1 MPNDTEVV
9 VPISADNKPLKNT
22 LNETTNE
29 IEKQS
34 KKWDKAIEDSSN
46 NMQKSFTKA
55 LDINRLKDW
64 GIQAAKVMFD
74 FGMQCVNAASDLQ
87 EVQNVVD
94 TTFGQ
99 SASQI
104 DAWAKTAITQFGL
117 SETKAKQ
124 FASTL
129 GAMMKSAG
137 MAGDEVVKVSEDLA
151 GLAAD
156 MSSFYNLDFD
166 TAFQKIRSGLSGET
180 EPLKQL
186 GINMSQANLQA
197 YALQKGI
204 TKTLDSMSQGEITM
218 LRYQYLM
225 QATADAQGDFA
236 KTSDGYAN
244 SLRLL
249 QSNLESIKT
258 QIGTVFIDVLANATT
273 SLNNFLTAI
282 NKPKQK
288 TVLDEFAEI
297 NLNTDEKLRQLA
309 ATSQEAETLIGTL
322 EGISSQ
328 VINYQQSGN
337 LVTFIESLSGNITG
351 LDDALTKAKEGDLNG
366 AIDNLAEHLAQELGG
381 DPTKWKDLLQAI
393 SNNAGAAIAAT
404 QGDSTKTKAFLEN
417 VAAGSDDLTTDY
429 STYWESLLKVLGTNA
444 ASAISAL
451 AGGDNTGSILEG
463 IAGGANELKS
473 GTGAKWKPF
482 IDAIKGL
489 NDAPNAPKSLAEI
502 ATALSTNL
510 GGDAK
515 KWENLLKAIGDN
527 AGSAIAATSGDDG
540 KTKDFLEKVA
550 ASADDLDTDYS
561 TYWTN
566 LLKALGDNAGAAI
579 DALANGE
586 GRATIVKDIAEGAN
600 ELKSGTGFSWGV
612 FVTSLSGLNNNKDV
626 PETLQGIAKAF
637 SEQLGGDP
645 AKWENLLKAVG
656 QNAKA
661 AIDAVS
667 GDAGKTKDFL
677 QKVADGA
684 DDLTTDYST
693 YWSSLLQVLGT
704 NAESAIKGLANA
716 TDPTAPGTVLSG
728 IAAGANKLSII
739 SPTVWN
745 SLLGALTQ
753 VNGLSNIFNNTSA
766 GKNVEDLAN
775 ALSGNSPDV
784 SKAEAWQTFLNALS
798 ENPDA
803 LTSLTKTSAEETAG
817 WLSTMANA
825 VNEID
830 PSDADA
836 WNRLFANFVQGLPGL
851 NDTEGGHAFFQTIA
865 EEFLAMGN
873 ESEIAKQGLAN
884 LGLSTDQID
893 TAQKEWLETCKRL
906 VQTIPGLNEIIN
918 TQTGEVNGGK
928 QAIEDYYKT
937 WKAEQEKQL
946 LWDAYYQKQRVLNER
961 KADEY
966 RYQLEYMT
974 AQARYNLL
982 ARRYKELGG
991 YEAYDNLVGETHYVA
1006 PKFSYTEEEK
1016 ELINIHK
1023 QLKDSETELI
1033 NTYKAYTDEVN
1044 NNKVAEEDLALTYD
1058 ALTESVGAYEDG
1070 MNGANQATD
1079 EGTSSFG
1086 RLADQ
1091 ADEVT
1096 KAIDATEKAVQALQN
1111 YTEQV
1116 YQSSLKSIEGT
1127 LGGFNS
1133 VKTLQDQAKEKMD
1146 DLTASLN
1153 KWNQENQKAGKTNPY
1168 VQQLEDAKNAIPS
1181 IQNLN
1186 EALQSQLDF
1195 LKEYQDNLAKMKALG
1210 YTDEVIAMV
1219 SGGSVQDASYAKA
1232 LADTHKTDDNIRAI
1246 NKKVSD
1252 INTKSKEL
1260 AATMTDNNLKVDEEY
1275 KKLQT
1280 TAAEAI
1286 AGLDQYTEAKENV
1299 NHTMEGILE
1308 GLGDNAKQVQTQ
1320 VDNILNMLAELSGA
1334 SYNVNIPGVNID
1346 IAGASGSSYTPII
1359 LQSNLTLDGKQVAN
1373 SVSTHQAEQLTQMTR
1388 GGYTFTK
1395 SP

>member
-22 LNETTNE
+22 LDETTRE
-29 IEKQS
+29 IEKES
-34 KKWDKAIEDSSN
+34 KKWDKAIEESSG

-94 TTFGQ
+94 TTFGE
-99 SASQI
+99 SAAQI
-104 DAWAKTAITQFGL
+104 DAWAKTAINQFGL

-137 MAGDEVVKVSEDLA
+137 MAGDEVVKISEDLS

-197 YALQKGI
+197 FALEKGI
-204 TKTLDSMSQGEITM
+204 TKALDKMSQGEMVM

-249 QSNLESIKT
+249 QSNMESIKSM
-258 QIGTVFIDVLANATT
+258 IGTVFIDVLANATT
-273 SLNNFLTAI
+273 SLNNFLSTLTQS
-282 NKPKQK
+282 KPR
-288 TVLDEFAEI
+288 TVLDEFADI
-297 NLNTDEKLRQLA
+297 DLDTDKKLQDLA
-309 ATSQEAETLIGTL
+309 ATSSEAEALISTLQS
-322 EGISSQ
+322 ISSQ
-328 VINYQQSGN
+328 TVNFSKSGN
-337 LVTFIESLSGNITG
+337 LVSFIESLSGNIKG
-351 LDDALTKAKEGDLNG
+351 LDGALQKAKEGDLTG
-366 AIDNLAEHLAQELGG
+366 AIDDLAQHLAQELGG
-381 DPTKWKDLLQAI
+381 DPTKWKNLLNAI
-393 SNNAGAAIAAT
+393 GDNAAAAIDAT
-404 QGDSTKTKAFLEN
+404 KGDTGKTKTFLEN
-417 VAAGSDDLTTDY
+417 VAASADDLTTDY
-429 STYWESLLKVLGTNA
+429 STYWSSLLGALGENA
-444 ASAISAL
+444 GAAISAL
-451 AGGDNTGSILEG
+451 AGGTNTGAILEG
-463 IAGGANELKS
+463 IAGGANDLKS
-473 GTGAKWKPF
+473 GTGAKWSPF
-482 IDAIKGL
+482 IDALKKL
-489 NDAPNAPKSLAEI
+489 NDAPNVSKSLSEI
-502 ATALSTNL
+502 ADALAKNL

-515 KWENLLKAIGDN
+515 KWENLLIAIGNN
-527 AGSAIAATSGDDG
+527 AGAAIDATKGDTG
-540 KTKDFLEKVA
+540 KTKAFLEEVA

-579 DALANGE
+579 TALANGE

-600 ELKSGTGFSWGV
+600 ELKATTGFTWGA
-612 FVTSLSGLNNNKDV
+612 FVTSLGGLKDGDNI
-626 PETLQGIAKAF
+626 PANLDGIANALSKNV
-637 SEQLGGDP
+637 GGD
-645 AKWENLLKAVG
+645 AEKWKKLLGAISEKLPGVTTAVG
-656 QNAKA
+656 T
-661 AIDAVS
+661 DEE
-667 GDAGKTKDFL
+667 KTKKWL
-677 QKVADGA
+677 EAAAQAA
-684 DDLTTDYST
+684 DDLGADYSV
-693 YWSSLLQVLGT
+693 YWEKLLGVLGDK
-704 NAESAIKGLANA
+704 AGAAVEALATA
-716 TDPTAPGTVLSG
+716 TDPTAPGTILSG
-728 IAAGANKLSII
+728 MATGANKLLAT
-739 SPTVWN
+739 SPLVWS
-745 SLLGALTQ
+745 SLLNALTK
-753 VNGLSNIFNNTSA
+753 VDGLANIFKNNNA

-784 SKAEAWQTFLNALS
+784 SKAEAWKTFLSALS
-798 ENPDA
+798 ENPEA
-803 LTSLTKTSAEETAG
+803 LTTLTQTSAEETAA
-817 WLSTMANA
+817 WLETMANA
-825 VNEID
+825 VNSIE
-830 PSDADA
+830 PTDADA
-836 WNRLFANFVQGLPGL
+836 WNKLFANFVQGLPGL
-851 NDTEGGHAFFQTIA
+851 NDTAGGHAFFEAIA
-865 EEFLAMGN
+865 QEFLAMGN
-873 ESEIAKQGLAN
+873 ESETAKEGLKA

-918 TQTGEVNGGK
+918 TQTGEVKGGK
-928 QAIEDYYKT
+928 QAIEEYYKT
-937 WKAEQEKQL
+937 WRQEQEKAL
-946 LWDAYYQKQRVLNER
+946 LWQAHYAKERALIERKSQEYLYQIDVWNAEERYKQAAEEFNKLGGNERLYRKDYGKDADEIDADLAVADAYEKREKAANALVEATKALSDEQK
-961 KADEY
+961 
-966 RYQLEYMT
+966 
-974 AQARYNLL
+974 
-982 ARRYKELGG
+982 
-991 YEAYDNLVGETHYVA
+991 
-1006 PKFSYTEEEK
+1006 
-1016 ELINIHK
+1016 
-1023 QLKDSETELI
+1023 
-1033 NTYKAYTDEVN
+1033 
-1044 NNKVAEEDLALTYD
+1044 NNKKAAEELEMETQV
-1058 ALTESVGAYEDG
+1058 LTEKLGAYEDQA
-1070 MNGANQATD
+1070 NGASNATD
-1079 EGTSSFG
+1079 NGTSSFG
-1086 RLADQ
+1086 RLADKS
-1091 ADEVT
+1091 DEVT
-1096 KAIDATEKAVQALQN
+1096 KAIDATEKAVQALKN

-1153 KWNQENQKAGKTNPY
+1153 KWNKENQEAGKTNPY

-1195 LKEYQDNLAKMKALG
+1195 LTEYQENLAKMKALG

-1232 LADTHKTDDNIRAI
+1232 LAETRSTDPNIRAI
-1246 NKKVSD
+1246 NDKVTAIKS
-1252 INTKSKEL
+1252 KSKEL
-1260 AATMTDNNLKVDEEY
+1260 ASAMTENSLTVDEEY
-1275 KKLQT
+1275 KELQT
-1280 TAAEAI
+1280 TVAEAI

-1308 GLGDNAKQVQTQ
+1308 GLGENAKQVQTQ

-1373 SVSTHQAEQLTQMTR
+1373 SVSTHQAEQLTQMNR
-1388 GGYTFTK
+1388 GGYTFKK